1 MNTAFAERPLFVAS
15 YTDANGRQ
23 FLPLSQAEHDRRV
36 WFYRRIVDTFHLPAR
51 QVVLIISDYNDHALT
66 IPLQSQLHAD
76 SHIPC
81 YAESTI
87 FDACRTENFL
97 RRLDMQFVIG
107 VNTPVL
113 DGLEAA
119 GFKPLELFANR
130 IVFARDEGA
139 YQRLSANDG
148 ITLRRWMEIGP
159 AIGME
164 CRHGGGLHIDANEWD
179 VEFDNGEVVLSSRLA
194 TYIDFDKV
202 HTGFYGSAVTE
213 LCDCGRDGLRI
224 IPRKP

>member
-87 FDACRTENFL
+87 FDARRTDNFVAVREIQL
-97 RRLDMQFVIG
+97 VMG
-107 VNTPVL
+107 ANTP
-113 DGLEAA
+113 
-119 GFKPLELFANR
+119 
-130 IVFARDEGA
+130 
-139 YQRLSANDG
+139 
-148 ITLRRWMEIGP
+148 
-159 AIGME
+159 
-164 CRHGGGLHIDANEWD
+164 
-179 VEFDNGEVVLSSRLA
+179 RLA
-194 TYIDFDKV
+194 
-202 HTGFYGSAVTE
+202 
-213 LCDCGRDGLRI
+213 GRRAS
-224 IPRKP
+224 